1 LSEPEFRIGF
11 FQATRNVHSIKARNG
26 GFRMKFR
33 ILIVTMLA
41 AMVVPVF
48 ADSARQ
54 QCVDRIRSARFAFE
68 DIMNAPDKGIPQE
81 LLGSAKC
88 VAIIPGEKRA
98 AFIFGG
104 RYGRGLV
111 TCRAGSVWS
120 APAFLMLGGGS
131 FGFQIGGSSTDIVMV
146 FRNRG
151 GMDRLLSDKFTVG
164 VDATAAAGPVG
175 RHAAAATD
183 AEMHAQILAYSRSRG
198 AFAGVS
204 LNGAVVKPD
213 RSADIALYGDDIEPV
228 SILDGHVKVPAEAR
242 GLLDV
247 IARETGEARAK

>member
-1 LSEPEFRIGF
+1 
-11 FQATRNVHSIKARNG
+11 
-26 GFRMKFR
+26 MKIR
-33 ILIVTMLA
+33 ALMVTLLLA
-41 AMVVPVF
+41 AMAVPAF
-48 ADSARQ
+48 AASARQ
-54 QCVDRIRSARFAFE
+54 KAVQRIRNSRFAFE
-68 DIMNAPDKGIPQE
+68 EIMNAPDRSVPEE
-81 LLGSAKC
+81 LLGSASC
-88 VAIIPGEKRA
+88 IAIIPGVKRA

-111 TCRAGSVWS
+111 TCRAGNNWS
-120 APAFLMLGGGS
+120 APAFLMLSGGS
-131 FGFQIGGSSTDIVMV
+131 FGFQIGGSSTDIIMI
-146 FRNRG
+146 FRTRRG
-151 GMDRLLSDKFTVG
+151 IERLLSDKFTIG
-164 VDATAAAGPVG
+164 ADASAAAGPVG